1 MDKVIAR
8 IRAFNRFYT
17 STIGVLDKHIL
28 ESNFSLSEAR
38 VLYELSQ
45 MGDCTAR
52 KITQQLKMDEGYLSR
67 IIDRFIQHGLVQ
79 KKRSDADKRAYYLS
93 LTAKGKTQFQKINT
107 ASVRAVREMIRSIP
121 EKDVELMLMMMESIQ
136 NILTKSYGH
145 GILVENLIVLFDV

>member
-1 MDKVIAR
+1 MDKAIAR

-45 MGDCTAR
+45 MEDCTAR
-52 KITQQLKMDEGYLSR
+52 KIMHWLKMDEGYLSR
-67 IIDRFIQHGLVQ
+67 IIERFIQLGLVQ
-79 KKRSDADKRAYYLS
+79 KTRSDKDKRAYHLA

-107 ASVRAVREMIRSIP
+107 ASARAVRDMIKSIP
-121 EKDVELMLMMMESIQ
+121 EKEVELMLMMMESIQ
-136 NILTKSYGH
+136 NILTKSHEAG
-145 GILVENLIVLFDV
+145 NTK